1 MPSTKPKI
9 VIRTDEETISKL
21 DKIAEK
27 ENRSRSNM
35 AEQIIKKYIN
45 EYEEKNGNVIK
56 NLSISKII

>member
-45 EYEEKNGNVIK
+45 EYEEENRNVIK